1 MFGLL
6 YDLALEQLST
16 VPGETRLV
24 IVHPNFIPQ
33 HALLTHLLAGP
44 AAAYV
49 RFDGGTKLAPPALQ
63 AQLTQCLAEQVTSD
77 EAAGLQTLVL
87 DELDRA
93 SDEALQAFLP
103 DVLAQFPSA
112 RVYALMRVSPQLI
125 LQDESLRQQIS
136 YVPVDES
143 LMLWDYAEQASK
155 KNNLL
160 EVYALGNGR
169 VILNGKEI
177 NAWDGVLPRS
187 LFFYLVDKGMT
198 TRDDIFKTF
207 WSRLTVR
214 EATNVFHVTKRKIS
228 EVLGID
234 LTHYWSSFYRLSEDI
249 TLSYDVVLLTEGLRN
264 SVLQPPAEQAE
275 TLRRAISLYKNNF
288 LSDLDMDWVHNRRDS
303 LWQDYG
309 DALIQLAKLAEEADN
324 KAEALGLY
332 LAAIATNPQR
342 EDVVYHSM
350 LLCRDLGYY
359 EEALVIYNALAE
371 ELNRELNVEPAKHIQ
386 ELAILLRQQ

>member
-63 AQLTQCLAEQVTSD
+63 AQLTQCLAEQVTPD

>member
-63 AQLTQCLAEQVTSD
+63 AQLTQCLAEQVTPD

-103 DVLAQFPSA
+103 EVLAQFPSA

>member
-6 YDLALEQLST
+6 YDLALDQLST
-16 VPGETRLV
+16 VPSETRLV

-33 HALLTHLLAGP
+33 HALLTHLLAESS
-44 AAAYV
+44 AAYV
-49 RFDGGTKLAPPALQ
+49 RFDGGTQLSSNDLQ
-63 AQLTQCLAEQVTSD
+63 AQLTALLAEQVTAD
-77 EAAGLQTLVL
+77 EAVSLQTLVL

-93 SDEALQAFLP
+93 TDDALHEFLP
-103 DVLAQFPSA
+103 QVLAQFPSA
-112 RVYALMRVSPQLI
+112 RIFALMRVSPQRI
-125 LQDESLRQQIS
+125 LRDESLRQQIS

-143 LMLWDYAEQASK
+143 LMLWDYAEQAH
-155 KNNLL
+155 KNTNLL
-160 EVYALGNGR
+160 EVYALGSGR

-207 WSRLTVR
+207 WPRLSVR

-234 LTHYWSSFYRLSEDI
+234 LTHYWSSFYRISESI
-249 TLSYDVVLLTEGLRN
+249 TLSYDVVLFTDRLRK
-264 SVLQPPAEQAE
+264 SVLQPPAEQAQS
-275 TLRRAISLYKNNF
+275 LRQAISLYKNNL
-288 LSDLDMDWVHNRRDS
+288 LSDSDMDWAKNRRDD

-309 DALIQLAKLAEEADN
+309 DALIQLAKLVEEEG
-324 KAEALGLY
+324 KQAEALGLY

-350 LLCRDLGYY
+350 LLCRDLGYFAD
-359 EEALVIYNALAE
+359 ALVIYDALVE

-386 ELAILLRQQ
+386 ELAFSLRQL

>member
-309 DALIQLAKLAEEADN
+309 DALIQLAKLAEESDN